1 VYSLGAV
8 IYEMLS
14 GQPAYPGEDLLEVFA
29 AIAAGDYVPL
39 RQRAPGTPARMVR
52 AVNQS
57 LVFNPDNRVHTAGML
72 LEIWTAAD
80 HEMTPAPIMLVT
92 QPPPATTV
100 DNTPPPLIAA
110 RTIGNREIFVAL
122 VAIFVITMLIA
133 FAAGA

>member
-1 VYSLGAV
+1 
-8 IYEMLS
+8 
-14 GQPAYPGEDLLEVFA
+14 
-29 AIAAGDYVPL
+29 
-39 RQRAPGTPARMVR
+39 MVR

-80 HEMTPAPIMLVT
+80 HEMTPAPIVLVT